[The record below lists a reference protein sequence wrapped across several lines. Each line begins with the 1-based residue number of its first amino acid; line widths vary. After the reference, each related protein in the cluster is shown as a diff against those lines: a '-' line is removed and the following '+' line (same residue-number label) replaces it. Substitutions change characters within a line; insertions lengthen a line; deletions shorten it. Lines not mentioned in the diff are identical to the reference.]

1 MFDFG
6 EALAYMRTGFKVANS
21 RGVYCM
27 DDDKIYFTP
36 FSHYPNGQRLV
47 VRMYTDSIVN
57 NDWKLFE
64 NE

>member
-36 FSHYPNGQRLV
+36 F
-47 VRMYTDSIVN
+47 
-57 NDWKLFE
+57 
-64 NE
+64 